1 MSSDIKGV
9 QSYIETKA
17 AYTHCKNHVINLAIA
32 KVCQNASIK
41 RFKTSLTEACSSL
54 DTLPK
59 RQQ

>member
-17 AYTHCKNHVINLAIA
+17 AYTHCRNLAIA